1 MNLIARVLTF
11 ALILW
16 TPSLQ
21 AQGLR
26 WGADGILGIH
36 YNTLDAASYKTP
48 VGYGGF
54 GVHLTVS
61 DPNDDRRIYF
71 NGRLTFEND
80 IETYTVFLDNK
91 LDCVFGDLVASFQ
104 MHQRLSEK
112 CAVYA
117 GINLSFNM
125 INRVWSRY
133 GGTVFFTQGE
143 RVEAAETLLRQQG
156 RKLNAGLEAGF
167 MCPLGKRLSTG
178 LQLSW
183 YIMKRLQDDLEPGA
197 LGGRENVALNFR
209 PVALKM
215 QLTFDLGRNM
225 E

>member
-1 MNLIARVLTF
+1 MNLIARILTF
-11 ALILW
+11 ALMLW
-16 TPSLQ
+16 GSSLQ

-54 GVHLTVS
+54 GVHLTLL
-61 DPNDDRRIYF
+61 DPNDEQRIYF

-91 LDCVFGDLVASFQ
+91 LDCVFGDLIASFQ
-104 MHQRLSEK
+104 THKRLSGK

-143 RVEAAETLLRQQG
+143 RVEAAEMLLRQQV

-167 MCPLGKRLSTG
+167 ICPLGKRFSTG

-183 YIMKRLQDDLEPGA
+183 YVMKRLQEDLAPGV
-197 LGGRENVALNFR
+197 LGGRESVALNFR

-215 QLTFDLGRNM
+215 QLTFDLGSAV